1 MIDLI
6 SDTVTRPVPGMLEA
20 MSRAVVGDDVFGED
34 PAVNELEARLAD
46 LFGKEAGLFCPSGTM
61 SNQIAIK
68 CHTRPLDE
76 MICEISSHV
85 YQYEV
90 AGYAFHSGIGVRLIQ
105 GHDGIMTAE
114 QLREAILPRQ
124 DWLPVSRLLVLENS
138 VNRAGGTYYTLEEMY
153 AISRAAA
160 EYGLARHLDGAR
172 IFNVLVETG
181 DRPDEVGRLFDTVS
195 ICLSKGLGA
204 PAGSVLLGPRS
215 MLAEARRIRKVMGG
229 GMRQAG
235 YLAAACTYALDNH
248 VDRLA
253 TDNRHAALLG
263 AALQELPFVADIRP
277 VRTNIVVFDLKPPI
291 TAAEMLSYL
300 KRHGIR
306 ASTFGPATIRFVT
319 HLDISSDMIHRAI
332 RSLQEIAKEI
342 ACPPD

>member
-6 SDTVTRPVPGMLEA
+6 SDTVTRPGPGMLAA
-20 MSRAVVGDDVFGED
+20 MSRAAVGDDVFGED
-34 PAVNELEARLAD
+34 PAVNELETRLAG

-114 QLREAILPRQ
+114 QVRESVLPRQ

-138 VNRAGGTYYTLEEMY
+138 VTHAGGTYYTLAEMQ
-153 AISRAAA
+153 AISRTA
-160 EYGLARHLDGAR
+160 EELGLARHLDGAR

-195 ICLSKGLGA
+195 VCLSKGLGA
-204 PAGSVLLGPRS
+204 PIGSVLLGPRD
-215 MLAEARRIRKVMGG
+215 LLTKARRIRKVMGG

-235 YLAAACTYALDNH
+235 YLAAAGSYALDNH
-248 VDRLA
+248 ITRL
-253 TDNRHAALLG
+253 TEDNRHAALLG
-263 AALQELPFVADIRP
+263 EALYGLPFVAAIRP
-277 VRTNIVVFDLKPPI
+277 VRTNIVIFDLKPPV
-291 TAAEMLSYL
+291 TSGEMLSHL

-306 ASTFGPATIRFVT
+306 ASAFGPATIRFVT
-319 HLDISSDMIHRAI
+319 HLDITPDMIQRTI
-332 RSLQEIAKEI
+332 GSLRTIAGEIA
-342 ACPPD
+342 